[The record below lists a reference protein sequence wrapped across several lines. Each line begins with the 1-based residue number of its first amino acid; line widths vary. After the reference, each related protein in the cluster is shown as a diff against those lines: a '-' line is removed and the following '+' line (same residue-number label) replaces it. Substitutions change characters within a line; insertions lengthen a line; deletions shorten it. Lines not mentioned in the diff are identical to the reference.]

1 MSHGEA
7 VCQWDANSL
16 QWDLWPNVLVSL
28 GSAQP
33 CPASPSSVPKSDCV
47 LSQPRAGFGAVVL
60 TAGGFFKQMLLR
72 EVNRSD
78 FLRHFP
84 ACSNDNAELR
94 FMRWTNELDFL

>member
-1 MSHGEA
+1 M
-7 VCQWDANSL
+7 

-33 CPASPSSVPKSDCV
+33 CPASPSSVPKPDCV

-84 ACSNDNAELR
+84 ACSNDNAEIR